1 MRSSIVVGVL
11 LFFAGCSQPVPN
23 PPVPRPRALVAAL
36 PALPLVSRVTQ
47 PWPPRVEPPC
57 ERVDG
62 GSHLLPEDVRAVI
75 QSTYRSW
82 EVARHCRRD
91 LEREQSY
98 GLMTPSVAVGD
109 FDGDGRSDLAVLLRA
124 RSGWPRTIIVAFLDT
139 ERGLTTVLAGDGLEV
154 ISTIPKGTLDYSY
167 DDNRMITFQNDAIET
182 SCCECCGDALIY
194 RRGRFFRV
202 TTADSRGGAFDDSYG
217 SRG

>member
-124 RSGWPRTIIVAFLDT
+124 RSGWPGAVIVVFLDSERGSTPIVAGGGLD
-139 ERGLTTVLAGDGLEV
+139 V
-154 ISTIPKGTLDYSY
+154 IATIAKGSRDYSY
-167 DDNRMITFQNDAIET
+167 DDNRMITFRNDTIVAR
-182 SCCECCGDALIY
+182 CRECSAHALIY

-202 TTADSRGGAFDDSYG
+202 TVSD
-217 SRG
+217 